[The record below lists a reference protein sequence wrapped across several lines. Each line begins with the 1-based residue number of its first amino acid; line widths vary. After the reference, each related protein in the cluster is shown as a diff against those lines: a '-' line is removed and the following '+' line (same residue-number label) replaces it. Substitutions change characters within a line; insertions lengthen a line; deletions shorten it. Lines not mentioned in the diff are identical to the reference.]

1 MSGQS
6 FEMRAQGQ
14 DAAELIALGLQSIVP
29 LGTNLA
35 YGGVQLWLR
44 VTESVRTPQCEGAQL

>member
-14 DAAELIALGLQSIVP
+14 DAAELIALGLQSIVS

-35 YGGVQLWLR
+35 RVRSVNHDSWPSSVVTRMCGEVQL
-44 VTESVRTPQCEGAQL
+44 

>member
-14 DAAELIALGLQSIVP
+14 DAAELIALGLQSIVS

-35 YGGVQLWLR
+35 CVRSVNHDSWPSSV
-44 VTESVRTPQCEGAQL
+44 VT

>member
-14 DAAELIALGLQSIVP
+14 DAAELIALGLQSIVS

-35 YGGVQLWLR
+35 R
-44 VTESVRTPQCEGAQL
+44 VRSVNHDSWPSSVVT